1 MSKYGKVLLCV
12 CLLDLL
18 VTTVGIQLGYMGE
31 SNGMLHWVLVRRGIV
46 GLVLIKIAIFTLPG
60 ICFIE
65 AVLRF
70 KRADERRV
78 NVFYKIG
85 IWSYV
90 VLFSLGTFWVN
101 FH

>member
-31 SNGMLHWVLVRRGIV
+31 SNGILHWVLARRGIV
-46 GLVLIKIAIFTLPG
+46 GLVAMKIAICTLPG
-60 ICFIE
+60 LCFIE
-65 AVLRF
+65 AMVRF
-70 KRADERRV
+70 KRVDERRA
-78 NVFYKIG
+78 NIFYKIG
-85 IWSYV
+85 IWSYI
-90 VLFSLGTFWVN
+90 VLFSFGTFWVN